1 MGEVKMAGKKL
12 FYFTNSY
19 PYGFGETWK
28 TNELNVL
35 VNYFD
40 EITILPFCY
49 GDNKENPKKVD
60 SRIKVAQPIF
70 EKFAMVTKVRDL
82 YKLLDRNFFYYLN
95 EFVSKKV
102 FLSKARFNSWRT
114 FSFVTKGLLKNPII
128 KDIIENGNESYVLYF
143 FWGTQG
149 TEFLPIL
156 YKKKKLRTIVK
167 FHRFDLYDYLFPDK
181 YIPYRSQLLNSITIA
196 GPSSTNGY
204 SHIMMKY
211 PGMKCKLMVLPLGV
225 IQKGIV
231 SKSNDDV
238 LRIMSC
244 SFVYQPKRV
253 HLIAEALMY
262 LNIPVIWTHVG
273 DGEMMDILKEK
284 VSKLPSNIKVELQGI
299 IPTEQLMDF
308 YFSRQ
313 IDLFINV
320 SSSEGVPLSI
330 MEALSCGIP
339 VFATDV
345 GGTSDVVDDSV
356 GKLLNEDFEPKE
368 LANYLL
374 AYYENTDEVKDS
386 YRKRAF
392 LRYKER
398 CDSVKITNELGRI
411 LIDE

>member
-1 MGEVKMAGKKL
+1 MDNMGKMKL

-40 EITILPFCY
+40 EIIIVPFCY

-82 YKLLDRNFFYYLN
+82 YKLFDRNIFYYLH
-95 EFVSKKV
+95 EFFSKKV
-102 FLSKARFNSWRT
+102 FMSKARFNAWRT
-114 FSFVTKGLLKNPII
+114 FSFVAKGIFKDPTI
-128 KDIIENGNESYVLYF
+128 KEIFENGDERYVLYF

-149 TEFLPIL
+149 TEFLPLL

-196 GPSSTNGY
+196 APSSTDGY
-204 SHIMMKY
+204 SHMMKKY
-211 PGMKCKLMVLPLGV
+211 PLMKCKLMVLPLGV

-231 SKSNDDV
+231 SKSNDGIF
-238 LRIMSC
+238 RIISC

-253 HLIAEALMY
+253 HLIAEALMF
-262 LNIPVIWTHVG
+262 LNIPIIWTHVG

-284 VSKLPSNIKVELQGI
+284 ILKLPTNIKVELPGI
-299 IPTEQLMDF
+299 IPTEELMNF
-308 YFSRQ
+308 YLEKQ
-313 IDLFINV
+313 IDLFVNV

-339 VFATDV
+339 VFATNV
-345 GGTSDVVDDSV
+345 GGTSDVVDDTV
-356 GKLLNEDFEPKE
+356 GKLLPSNFQPMQ
-368 LANYLL
+368 LAKYFLE
-374 AYYENTDEVKDS
+374 YYENTEEVKDA
-386 YRKRAF
+386 YRRRA
-392 LRYKER
+392 LTRYKEK
-398 CDSVKITNELGRI
+398 CDSVKLTNELGRI
-411 LIDE
+411 LTGYN